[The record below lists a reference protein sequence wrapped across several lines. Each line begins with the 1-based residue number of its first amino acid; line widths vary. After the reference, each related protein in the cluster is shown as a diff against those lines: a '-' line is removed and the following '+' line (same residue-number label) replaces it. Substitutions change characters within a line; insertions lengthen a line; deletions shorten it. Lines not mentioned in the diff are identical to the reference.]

1 MRSGSCVASGGF
13 VYRHRQ
19 LTDCFRVTATAW
31 ASTLRA
37 GPVLFGGL
45 YLLCFRACG
54 FVSLAPASRSPA
66 GSPSSVVHSRLRCSC
81 PLEGGSHSPFLSA
94 EASPEPP
101 EFIWGLLTLSPE
113 LIQVLCWDFFPK
125 DLPPFHSI
133 SLRGR
138 EGGGIRTVLLS
149 WDFILFSCCLQ
160 HRWCEVLL

>member
-31 ASTLRA
+31 ASALRA
-37 GPVLFGGL
+37 GAVLFGGL

-54 FVSLAPASRSPA
+54 FVSLAPASRSCLPV
-66 GSPSSVVHSRLRCSC
+66 PSWQ
-81 PLEGGSHSPFLSA
+81 PFLCRA
-94 EASPEPP
+94 QPAALQLPTRGRLALPIPESRTR
-101 EFIWGLLTLSPE
+101 GLLTLSPE

-160 HRWCEVLL
+160 HRWCKVLL